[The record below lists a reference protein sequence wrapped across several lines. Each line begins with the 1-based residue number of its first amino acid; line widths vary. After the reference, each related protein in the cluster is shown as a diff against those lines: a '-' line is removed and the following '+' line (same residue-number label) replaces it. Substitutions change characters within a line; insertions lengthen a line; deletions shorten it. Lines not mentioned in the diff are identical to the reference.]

1 MSSTLPMS
9 IDDEVVTPAPADDAA
24 AEAHER
30 RVQTELSAQFRRLKD
45 EAQALYGVTHGRRG
59 ARSPQKW
66 AEMLEKAGDEIGNG
80 RFLVRMLGAERYLEP
95 ETVAV
100 LITLRQ
106 ELLAE
111 RKRTTA
117 ADVMMVDTAVVAY
130 YNFMRVQGW
139 IGNMALVVERELFG
153 QSPLNEIHGPE
164 TGARLREELQRLGE
178 VLLPLLDRTQK
189 MVARSLAHLR

>member
-1 MSSTLPMS
+1 MSTAV
-9 IDDEVVTPAPADDAA
+9 IDAAEDEPQAVSPADEAA

-30 RVQTELSAQFRRLKD
+30 RVRTELNQQFARLKD
-45 EAQALYGVTHGRRG
+45 EAQAIYGLTHGRPGVRT
-59 ARSPQKW
+59 PQQW

-80 RFLVRMLGAERYLEP
+80 RFLVRMVGAERYLEP

-106 ELLAE
+106 QLLAE
-111 RKRTTA
+111 RRRITA
-117 ADVMMVDTAVVAY
+117 ADVMMIDTAVVAY

-139 IGNMALVVERELFG
+139 IGNLALVVERELFG
-153 QSPLNEIHGPE
+153 GSALSDIHGTE
-164 TGARLREELQRLGE
+164 TGERLREELQRLGE

-189 MVARSLAHLR
+189 MIARGVARL

>member
-1 MSSTLPMS
+1 MSGATLDLLEEQHEP
-9 IDDEVVTPAPADDAA
+9 DPASDAA
-24 AEAHER
+24 ADAHEQ
-30 RVQTELSAQFRRLKD
+30 RVRAELSEQFNRLKD
-45 EAQALYGVTHGRRG
+45 EAQAIYGLTRGRRG
-59 ARSPQKW
+59 VRSPQQW

-106 ELLAE
+106 ELMAE
-111 RKRTTA
+111 RKRATA

-130 YNFMRVQGW
+130 YNFLRVQGW

-153 QSPLNEIHGPE
+153 ESALSEIHGPT
-164 TGARLREELQRLGE
+164 TGERLREELQRLGE
-178 VLLPLLDRTQK
+178 VLLPLLDRAQK

>member
-1 MSSTLPMS
+1 MNGDLLEEQQEP
-9 IDDEVVTPAPADDAA
+9 EPAGGAVAD
-24 AEAHER
+24 AHER
-30 RVQTELSAQFRRLKD
+30 RVRAELTEQFNRLKD
-45 EAQALYGVTHGRRG
+45 NAQAIYGLTRGRPG
-59 ARSPQKW
+59 VRSPQQW
-66 AEMLEKAGDEIGNG
+66 AEMLEKASDEIGNG

-111 RKRTTA
+111 RNRTTA

-139 IGNMALVVERELFG
+139 IGNMSLVVERELFG
-153 QSPLNEIHGPE
+153 ESPLSEIHGAQ
-164 TGARLREELQRLGE
+164 TGERLREELQRLAE

-189 MVARSLAHLR
+189 MVARSVAHLR

>member
-1 MSSTLPMS
+1 MSTAV
-9 IDDEVVTPAPADDAA
+9 IDAVEDEPQPISPADDVA

-30 RVQTELSAQFRRLKD
+30 RVRTEFAQQFARLKD
-45 EAQALYGVTHGRRG
+45 EAQAIYGLTHGRPG
-59 ARSPQKW
+59 VRSPQQW
-66 AEMLEKAGDEIGNG
+66 AAMLEKASDEIGNG

-106 ELLAE
+106 QLLAE

-139 IGNMALVVERELFG
+139 MGNLALVVERELFG
-153 QSPLNEIHGPE
+153 QTPLNEIHGPQ
-164 TGARLREELQRLGE
+164 TGARLNEELQRLAE

-189 MVARSLAHLR
+189 MVSRSLAHLR

>member
-1 MSSTLPMS
+1 MASVPNARGFNEARPRGPG
-9 IDDEVVTPAPADDAA
+9 IPGTP
-24 AEAHER
+24 
-30 RVQTELSAQFRRLKD
+30 D
-45 EAQALYGVTHGRRG
+45 EAQAIYGLTRGRPG
-59 ARSPQKW
+59 VRSPQQW
-66 AEMLEKAGDEIGNG
+66 AEMLEQAGDEIGNG

-95 ETVAV
+95 EIVAV

-111 RKRTTA
+111 RRRITA

-139 IGNMALVVERELFG
+139 IGNLALVVERELFG
-153 QSPLNEIHGPE
+153 GSALSDIHGTE
-164 TGARLREELQRLGE
+164 TGERLRQELQRLGE

-189 MVARSLAHLR
+189 MIARGVARL